1 MPTDP
6 VSAFSLAAGVF
17 QVLDVSFRA
26 LSTCYKIHKHG
37 SLAQHDETREITQ
50 NILETTQHLESTYT
64 NITYTNKPAS
74 AVKDNNHVIDLS
86 KKCTETATEV
96 RFWIIISSIQRRSPR
111 HSTRIEKYSLMVV
124 YRLSETADMIS

>member
-17 QVLDVSFRA
+17 QVLDLSFRA

-64 NITYTNKPAS
+64 NKPAS

-96 RFWIIISSIQRRSPR
+96 RFLIIISSIQRRSPR
-111 HSTRIEKYSLMVV
+111 HSTRVEKYSLMVV